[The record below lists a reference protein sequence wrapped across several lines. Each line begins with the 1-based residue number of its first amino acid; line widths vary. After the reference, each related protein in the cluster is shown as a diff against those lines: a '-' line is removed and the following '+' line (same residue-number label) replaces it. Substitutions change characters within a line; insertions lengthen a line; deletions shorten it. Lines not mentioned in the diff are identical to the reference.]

1 MAMFESFADEIKAE
15 YHMTEPRMRLTLT
28 PVAAPDTVFAASS
41 QQALIGALMGVA
53 CGVLAMSQTV
63 KGLVETSTNLASV
76 KEPQPGSVVITTSQ
90 RSSVD
95 SAKEYAMLMVES
107 VFRLAGAEVAH
118 SDGYP
123 GWAPNPESLLLRRT
137 TECYLRLFGSEAKV
151 RACLLYTS
159 PSPRD

>member
-76 KEPQPGSVVITTSQ
+76 KEPQQGSVVITTSQ

-95 SAKEYAMLMVES
+95 SAKEYAML
-107 VFRLAGAEVAH
+107 AEGDEGVLTFQGTRYQGFDRIR
-118 SDGYP
+118 SSY
-123 GWAPNPESLLLRRT
+123 SR
-137 TECYLRLFGSEAKV
+137 
-151 RACLLYTS
+151 
-159 PSPRD
+159 